1 MKKLILILILLS
13 TLPLFGQVR
22 LSTMDSI
29 TTFGI
34 YDYSYWNALSGDA
47 YLNRKVSWTALRAAM
62 IDYIDGLA
70 NTWALKQ
77 TFSSGAT
84 FSAGANGAVTFNDSV
99 VCIAGAPLWVHWIQ
113 RVSPS
118 STIGSAA
125 APFFTIYANN
135 FTVPNTEGNDSVS
148 ITYDDS
154 TLTIDKAISFS
165 GLTITESVGMD
176 SGATFTGMIL
186 GNVEYTVS
194 TAADSIITLTT
205 YAPSVELILPADVTS
220 PGISRLHVNEATKG
234 QVIRLWNPGGAYV
247 IAFTQSVAD
256 DDNLTMAGDDTLAYA
271 DNLTFQYIGL
281 SGGKQI
287 WMEVSRTDNVQ

>member
-29 TTFGI
+29 TTFGMR
-34 YDYSYWNALSGDA
+34 DYSYWNALSGAA
-47 YLNRKVSWTALRAAM
+47 YLNRKVSWHALTAGMEGWLT
-62 IDYIDGLA
+62 DSVH
-70 NTWALKQ
+70 TWDLTQ

-113 RVSPS
+113 RVSAS

-135 FTVPNTEGNDSVS
+135 FTIPNTEGNDSVS

-154 TLTIDKAISFS
+154 LVTFSKDVSIPNLTLTESID
-165 GLTITESVGMD
+165 MD
-176 SGATFTGMIL
+176 STAGFTNIQITPYDYTPGDVTDSVITMTTLRSNIRLVPPGDMTNIENLVMPAPIGQVVILYHTDVGDSVTFEAGTATGAQVFIMGSNFIMD
-186 GNVEYTVS
+186 EY
-194 TAADSIITLTT
+194 DSI
-205 YAPSVELILPADVTS
+205 
-220 PGISRLHVNEATKG
+220 
-234 QVIRLWNPGGAYV
+234 
-247 IAFTQSVAD
+247 AFMLVSVA
-256 DDNLTMAGDDTLAYA
+256 AGSAKGA
-271 DNLTFQYIGL
+271 
-281 SGGKQI
+281 
-287 WMEVSRTDNVQ
+287 WMELWRKDN